1 MIRIVVFLV
10 LTAAFAKYVAIWLA
24 DNPGEVSITWLG
36 YHAEPPIGIL
46 IAGVAAVACATV
58 LLWSMLR
65 MLVRAPRQIATT
77 MAHRRAVRGQQAI
90 TRGLLAIGSGD
101 VGAARRF
108 AAEAGRLVPGQPLLL
123 MLQAQ
128 TAQLSGERDGADAA
142 FHAMVDCPE
151 TRLFGLHGL
160 FIEARRRNDPATARR
175 YAEDAAKA
183 SPSLAWAGQAALEF
197 RCQDGDWSGALEA
210 LERNRKGG
218 LVPMDVFRRQR
229 AVLLTAQAL
238 SLKDRDPDTAREL
251 AQDAAKLSPGLVPA
265 AALAGRLLAETGER
279 RKAARVLEAGW
290 RESPHPDIAN
300 AYADLLSGASARD
313 RLICVRTLARLTEA
327 HPESALAL
335 ANAALEAHEFAEAR
349 ANLAPLA
356 ATPTKRVATL
366 MARLEAAEHGDTGRA
381 REWMARA
388 VHAAHDPVW
397 TADGVIA
404 DTWMPVSPVTGRL
417 DAFQWRVPVADLTPR
432 GPTIEQAELML
443 QIPAIPEPPPQSA
456 AAPVPEAPPKP
467 ACKPS
472 DQPDGLPAHA
482 PDDPGPE
489 PEPLSEPV
497 PKPTAGT
504 VGKMRSW
511 FSRSAVK

>member
-36 YHAEPPIGIL
+36 YHAEPPIGVL
-46 IAGVAAVACATV
+46 IAGVAAVACAAV
-58 LLWSMLR
+58 LLWSLLR
-65 MLVRAPRQIATT
+65 MLVRAPGRIAIT
-77 MAHRRAVRGQQAI
+77 MADRRAARGQHAI
-90 TRGLLAIGSGD
+90 IRGLLAIGAGD
-101 VGAARRF
+101 VSAARRF

-128 TAQLSGERDGADAA
+128 TAQLSGERTGADAA
-142 FHAMVDCPE
+142 FHAMADRPD

-160 FIEARRRNDPATARR
+160 FIEAQRRNDPAAARQ
-175 YAEDAAKA
+175 YAEDAAKT

-197 RCQDGDWSGALEA
+197 RCQDGDWPGALEA
-210 LERNRKGG
+210 LERYRKGG
-218 LVPMDVFRRQR
+218 LVQIDVFRRQR
-229 AVLLTAQAL
+229 AVLLTAQAM
-238 SLKDRDPDTAREL
+238 SLKNQDPDAVREL
-251 AQDAAKLSPGLVPA
+251 AQDAAKLCPGLAPA
-265 AALAGRLLAETGER
+265 ATLAGRLLADAGEQ
-279 RKAARVLEAGW
+279 RKAVRILEAAW
-290 RESPHPDIAN
+290 RENPHPDIAK
-300 AYADLLSGASARD
+300 AYADLVPGASARD
-313 RLICVRTLARLTEA
+313 RLIGMRQLTRLADG

-335 ANAALEAHEFAEAR
+335 ADAALDAHEFAEAR
-349 ANLAPLA
+349 ASLVPLA

-404 DTWMPVSPVTGRL
+404 DTWMPISPVTGRL

-432 GPTIEQAELML
+432 GPVIEPAELML
-443 QIPAIPEPPPQSA
+443 QLPAIPESPSRLT
-456 AAPVPEAPPKP
+456 APPEPQVPPNP
-467 ACKPS
+467 AFEPS
-472 DQPDGLPAHA
+472 DQPDGPLPHA

-497 PKPTAGT
+497 PKPAAGAT
-504 VGKMRSW
+504 GTMRSW